1 MTPREITEYLGT
13 MVEIEKECYTHER
26 LLQALKKRMAPL
38 GYPKRFAEP
47 ELEKPEYSLFDD
59 ICMSAYVGAIL
70 GAIFAFILWVLC
82 LIFSSFVS
90 QVVISLGLDEIL
102 PSSIYGLLFLL
113 VLIFGGLGILIGV
126 IIGIVDH
133 NKQIKKNKSSY
144 ELEKRNYQLAL
155 ANDRIRVQKEKK
167 ALVYLKYE
175 YETVLQSYNKLKST
189 RSKLYARNI
198 LFEKYRC
205 FTAVSTLYEYFSA
218 GRFTNLGD
226 AYNQLELEV
235 RLDRIS
241 LQLNVVISQLEQ
253 IKETQYVIYSAITE
267 SNNRI
272 DTLIQSSGRIESG
285 VKNLQSEGEELND
298 RISRIQA
305 TSDLNLYLNGV
316 NNMELKRL
324 NEWCKGY

>member
-1 MTPREITEYLGT
+1 MTPKEIKEYLGT
-13 MVEIEKECYTHER
+13 MVEIEKECFTHER

-38 GYPKRFAEP
+38 GYYHKIAEP
-47 ELEKPEYSLFDD
+47 TYKAENWDWLSLLGH
-59 ICMSAYVGAIL
+59 ISVIGIIGAVLGFIVAVFIPIPNKSDLIDIL
-70 GAIFAFILWVLC
+70 GAPFESYALRALTF
-82 LIFSSFVS
+82 
-90 QVVISLGLDEIL
+90 
-102 PSSIYGLLFLL
+102 LFKL
-113 VLIFGGLGILIGV
+113 VLAGAGLGALIGV
-126 IIGIVDH
+126 ILEIVDY
-133 NKQIKKNKSSY
+133 KKRVKEKKSTYQSD
-144 ELEKRNYQLAL
+144 KRNYQQWIV
-155 ANDRIRVQKEKK
+155 NDKIRVQKEKK

-218 GRFTNLGD
+218 GRFTNLED
-226 AYNQLELEV
+226 AYNQLELEA

-267 SNNRI
+267 SNNRL

-285 VKNLQSEGEELND
+285 VKNLQLEGEELND